1 MGRFITSIW
10 FLVFFAQVL
19 HAQTHINGSVVDNTQ
34 TAIPSAIVSVKDNG
48 KTIAYAIT
56 KKDGSFNLSFTSK
69 AEMLIISAE
78 QMSYK
83 KEEKTVPNKAQA
95 IHFVLEEQAMQ
106 LKEAVVSAPVVTRIG
121 DTLRFN
127 LPALVSK
134 GDVSLEDALK
144 KVPGIS
150 VADNGEIRYLGR
162 AISNFYVEG
171 LEMLNGNYTL
181 TTRNLPAG
189 HVASVEVLNN
199 HNAVKMEKDKISDKV
214 ALNVKLKKDAY
225 FKPVGT
231 SELAG
236 GYSSERML
244 YTAGATG
251 MLFGGKGQVLV
262 SAKVGNIDDFAVSQ
276 SSSLT
281 GSSSSQHL
289 AVGEIG
295 QLRSSTP
302 SLGVS
307 RYLNMDGRLV
317 SANTILKISEDKTLR
332 INTSYAFQ
340 KQRNQSSVRS
350 AYYLGEGDY
359 LELDKSYAALS
370 GAHMP
375 VLSLQYQ
382 QNSEKRFILYSF
394 DFSGNFADYSLPVVE
409 NGIPVD
415 QDQKQNSYQISNE
428 LICGFKTGVLEWS
441 SQTRIKYA
449 GTPTLRLDISSPHDA
464 YNATQTALSR
474 TFNIYQYL
482 NTSYKFGQ
490 SLIILPITLDI
501 SDHVLETG
509 LLREGLVS
517 QNLIKGMNGEL
528 KINPNYTYTSLDK
541 RFKLS
546 AHFSLRGVFIKGENQ
561 FEDGPGL
568 DFKGLYIDPNLM
580 LNYAISPESELQF
593 RSSHTH
599 NHGSITTLLSNPV
612 MHDYRRMS
620 SKPGT
625 LAKNRKTS
633 VSLSWRYNNPVSLW
647 FGSWRIGYD
656 DTFSNIMPSVF
667 MTGDSSSSSS
677 VENDNHSQTASS
689 NAEISKRISSIKG
702 KFTIRGGWNWSKSGT
717 IQQNLIVTYYGN
729 GYNAGAD
736 VTLQPV
742 DWMEASLSANW
753 SLTSTRFASVSNTYR
768 NLTGRATL
776 SFYPVKDL
784 TIKLNG
790 DYSHL
795 QLSDGK
801 YKDMTLFDASVSYK
815 IKSFTLMLSA
825 NNLLDQTHYTY
836 TVFSGLD
843 THSYDY
849 TLRPREI
856 VLSVQFTM

>member
-1 MGRFITSIW
+1 MGRFITSILV
-10 FLVFFAQVL
+10 LVFFAQVL
-19 HAQTHINGSVVDNTQ
+19 HAQTHIDGTVMDNTQ

-56 KKDGSFNLSFTSK
+56 KTDGSFKISFTSK
-69 AEMLIISAE
+69 SEELIISAE

-83 KEEKTVPNKAQA
+83 KEEKTVPNKAQT

-134 GDVSLEDALK
+134 GDASLEDALK

-162 AISNFYVEG
+162 AISHFYVEG
-171 LEMLNGNYTL
+171 LEMLDGNYTL
-181 TTRNLPAG
+181 ATRNLPVE

-214 ALNVKLKKDAY
+214 ALNVKLKEEAH

-276 SSSLT
+276 SSNLT
-281 GSSSSQHL
+281 GSSSTQHL

-317 SANTILKISEDKTLR
+317 SANSIFKISEEKTLR

-340 KQRNQSSVRS
+340 KQRNLSSVRS

-359 LELDKSYAALS
+359 LELDQSYTALS
-370 GAHMP
+370 ATHMP
-375 VLSLQYQ
+375 GMSLQYQ

-394 DFSGNFADYSLPVVE
+394 DFSGSFADHSLPVVE

-415 QDQKQNSYQISNE
+415 QNQKLNSYQINNE
-428 LICGFKTGVLEWS
+428 LIWGFKTGVLEWS

-449 GTPTLRLDISSPHDA
+449 RTPTLRLDISSPNDA
-464 YNATQTALSR
+464 YNATQTASSR
-474 TFNIYQYL
+474 SLNFYQYL
-482 NTSYKFGQ
+482 NTSYRFGQ

-501 SDHVLETG
+501 TGDELETG
-509 LLREGLVS
+509 LLREELVT
-517 QNLIKGMNGEL
+517 QNLIMGHNGEL
-528 KINPNYTYTSLDK
+528 KIRPEYSFTSLDK
-541 RFKLS
+541 RFKLRANVS
-546 AHFSLRGVFIKGENQ
+546 MRGVLLKGENE
-561 FEDGPGL
+561 FRDGSGL
-568 DFKGLYIDPNLM
+568 DFKGLYFDPYLM
-580 LNYAISPESELQF
+580 LNYAISPESEVQF
-593 RSSHTH
+593 TTSHTH

-612 MHDYRRMS
+612 IHDYRRMS
-620 SKPGT
+620 SRPGT
-625 LAKNRKTS
+625 LARNRRTS

-667 MTGDSSSSSS
+667 MTGDTSSSSS
-677 VENDNHSQTASS
+677 VENDNHSQVASS
-689 NAEISKRISSIKG
+689 NAEISKRVSSIRG
-702 KFTIRGGWNWSKSGT
+702 KFTVRGGANWSRSGT
-717 IQQNLIVTYYGN
+717 IQQNLLVTYYGT
-729 GYNAGAD
+729 GINAGAD
-736 VTLQPV
+736 ISLQPF
-742 DWMEASLSANW
+742 DWMETSLSANW
-753 SLTSTRFASVSNTYR
+753 SLTSTRFASITNAYR
-768 NLTGRATL
+768 NLNGKATL
-776 SFYPVKDL
+776 MFYPTKGL
-784 TIKLNG
+784 TVKLNG

-795 QLSDGK
+795 QLSDGN

-815 IKSFTLMLSA
+815 IKSFTVMLSA
-825 NNLLDQTHYTY
+825 NNLLDQKHYAY
-836 TVFSGLD
+836 TVFIGLD

-849 TLRPREI
+849 TLRPRELI
-856 VLSVQFTM
+856 LSVQFTM